1 MAHFAKIGRV
11 GRTVVKVVVV
21 NNDVITDGEG
31 NEQESLGQQFL
42 KDLYDDQE
50 AIWLQTSYNG
60 NFRNV
65 YASVGGTYDDIND
78 EFIHKKPHGCESWRW
93 NRATKQ
99 YDPPV
104 AKPET
109 TNAAGV
115 SEVYKWNEGTYS
127 WIMMPSL
134 TPPE

>member
-50 AIWLQTSYNG
+50 AIWLQTSYN
-60 NFRNV
+60 
-65 YASVGGTYDDIND
+65 
-78 EFIHKKPHGCESWRW
+78 
-93 NRATKQ
+93 
-99 YDPPV
+99 
-104 AKPET
+104 
-109 TNAAGV
+109 
-115 SEVYKWNEGTYS
+115 
-127 WIMMPSL
+127 
-134 TPPE
+134 

>member
-11 GRTVVKVVVV
+11 GRTVVQVIVV
-21 NNDVITDGEG
+21 NNDVITDGDG

-42 KDLYDDQE
+42 KDLYNDQE
-50 AIWLQTSYNG
+50 AVWLQTSYNG

-65 YASVGGTYDDIND
+65 HASVGGTYDNIND
-78 EFIHKKPHGCESWRW
+78 EFIHRQPEGCESWKW
-93 NRATKQ
+93 NRATKV
-99 YDPPV
+99 YDPPIV
-104 AKPET
+104 KPES
-109 TNAAGV
+109 TNDAGV
-115 SEVYKWNEGTYS
+115 VEVYKWNEGTYS